1 MLYNDEK
8 IAIEMRVKMNIY
20 KQLDIEQ
27 INFLTGRL
35 SNCYNTKLKNN
46 GFPYLL
52 FELIWCIIFPISLR
66 YSSNSI
72 FFE

>member
-1 MLYNDEK
+1 
-8 IAIEMRVKMNIY
+8 MRVKMNVY

-35 SNCYNTKLKNN
+35 SKSYNTRLENN
-46 GFPYLL
+46 GFI
-52 FELIWCIIFPISLR
+52 IWCIIFPISLR

-72 FFE
+72 FFELICMLLFLS